1 MIPPH
6 KPSRAHIVLAFAAM
20 YLVGGS
26 VFLGQ
31 RVAMHGGLTAFL
43 TSGVRMAIAGAIL
56 LAWSRARGGGL
67 APRRTWIDLAISGSL
82 LFVGGSALSM
92 IASDRIPSGLVALLT
107 ASVPFWIAIG
117 AGALPGGE
125 RPSGL
130 GGFGLVLGGFAGLAI
145 VIVPTVHGDASAS
158 GIVIAVVSAVAWAAG
173 SLWARHRLRD
183 LPAMTIASHQ
193 MLFGALPLIVIG
205 LARGELGQLAP
216 TGDALLA
223 LGYLIVFGNLITY
236 QAFVFLMNHVAPAK
250 VSTYAYINPILAI
263 SLGAWLAGE
272 RLPGN
277 GVIGAIAILAGVA
290 LTNLAQS
297 RRRVSTPNMPSTD
310 TRSRRTP

>member
-1 MIPPH
+1 MPAL
-6 KPSRAHIVLAFAAM
+6 KQPSRAQIVLAFAAM

-43 TSGVRMAIAGAIL
+43 TSGARMALAGAIL
-56 LAWSRARGGGL
+56 LAWSCARGGGI
-67 APRRTWIDLAISGSL
+67 APRRTWLDLAISGSL

-107 ASVPFWIAIG
+107 ASVPFWIALG
-117 AGALPGGE
+117 AAALPGGE

-130 GGFGLVLGGFAGLAI
+130 GAFGLGLGFAGLAI

-158 GIVIAVVSAVAWAAG
+158 GIVIAVISAVAWAAG
-173 SLWARHRLRD
+173 SLWARHRLRA

-193 MLFGALPLIVIG
+193 MLFGALPLLAIG
-205 LARGELGQLAP
+205 LSRGELGQLAP

-223 LGYLIVFGNLITY
+223 LGYLIIFGNLITY

-272 RLPGN
+272 RLPAH
-277 GVIGAIAILAGVA
+277 GVLGAIAILAGVA
-290 LTNLAQS
+290 LTNLAPRG
-297 RRRVSTPNMPSTD
+297 RRAR
-310 TRSRRTP
+310 